1 MVTITEAIRKGN
13 LSLFFSSL
21 GYVIMNRLILLGKKV
36 FFPYLSISKFILFNH
51 SLIKGVSFD

>member
-1 MVTITEAIRKGN
+1 MATITEAIRKGN
-13 LSLFFSSL
+13 LRLFFSSL